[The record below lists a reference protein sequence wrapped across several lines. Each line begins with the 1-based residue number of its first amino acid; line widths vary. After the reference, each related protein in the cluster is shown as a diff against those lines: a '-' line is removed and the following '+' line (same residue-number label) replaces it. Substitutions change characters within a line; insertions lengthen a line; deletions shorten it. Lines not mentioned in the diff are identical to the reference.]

1 MVMNNKVVRIGAGL
15 AVFALIISLF
25 GSCKVGTGLSS
36 SLTIESGQVPP
47 DMAKEDFIIIGV
59 LKGRKS
65 YDKYLRKGFEGYTGR
80 FELKTQEEI
89 TASYT
94 DVEKYRYI
102 LDHDREVTTYFDGT
116 KYVNNKCYRFY
127 IYDRKEKKKYS
138 RTDITCSFYYDIK
151 NYVIAVDN
159 ARKKSSAQH

>member
-1 MVMNNKVVRIGAGL
+1 MMNKLNRVVAGL
-15 AVFALIISLF
+15 ATFALIIGLS
-25 GSCKVGTGLSS
+25 GSCKVGTSLSS
-36 SLTIESGQVPP
+36 SLTIASGQVPP
-47 DMAKEDFIIIGV
+47 DMANEDFIIIGV

-80 FELKTQEEI
+80 FELKTAEEI

-94 DVEKYRYI
+94 VEKYRYI

-138 RTDITCSFYYDIK
+138 RTDVTCSFYYDIK

-159 ARKKSSAQH
+159 ARKRNLVQHR